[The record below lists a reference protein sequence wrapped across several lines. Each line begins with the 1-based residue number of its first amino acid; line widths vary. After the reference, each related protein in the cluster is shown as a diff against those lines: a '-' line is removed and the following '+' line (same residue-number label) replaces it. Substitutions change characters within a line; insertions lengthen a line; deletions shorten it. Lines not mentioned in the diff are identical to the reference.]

1 MRLYKMELYKICSRK
16 LFLLSA
22 TATIMILL
30 LFMYTLAVD
39 NYITINGVEYKGLQ
53 AVRMDREIV
62 EEFKGVLTD
71 EKVSAIVEKYGF
83 PSGVKEYY
91 GRFLNQNYLNA
102 FIMKYFSDGY
112 FRSYD
117 DYKVATYTNPI
128 AETDLGKASTATGKP
143 LRLEYTYGWEV
154 FESVLGIGF
163 VLGLVF
169 IVLILSPIYS
179 EENYNN
185 TRQILFTTKEGQ
197 QKDIAAKIA
206 AGMTITISVFAVI
219 VLFDF
224 LFVWSV
230 FGLDGLDC
238 FSGQA
243 LGESVWE
250 WNGYNNTS
258 TWSVRKYLS
267 FYLLQGF
274 FGMIEAAALS
284 LYFSAH
290 CNSPFQ
296 SIVASAIGLVL
307 PVFLNMIGRDNF
319 RGIIFQISQ
328 LIILLLPGIAM
339 MCFIPDT
346 LNKTVVRISRIPC
359 CVLPAM
365 IGQLFRHVFPFYYTV
380 PFILVI
386 NGASELDFMQ
396 VRFPWI
402 WPGIF
407 SFVAV
412 VSVLYIVCSW
422 RKYKEF

>member
-1 MRLYKMELYKICSRK
+1 
-16 LFLLSA
+16 
-22 TATIMILL
+22 
-30 LFMYTLAVD
+30 
-39 NYITINGVEYKGLQ
+39 
-53 AVRMDREIV
+53 
-62 EEFKGVLTD
+62 
-71 EKVSAIVEKYGF
+71 
-83 PSGVKEYY
+83 
-91 GRFLNQNYLNA
+91 
-102 FIMKYFSDGY
+102 
-112 FRSYD
+112 
-117 DYKVATYTNPI
+117 
-128 AETDLGKASTATGKP
+128 
-143 LRLEYTYGWEV
+143 
-154 FESVLGIGF
+154 
-163 VLGLVF
+163 
-169 IVLILSPIYS
+169 
-179 EENYNN
+179 
-185 TRQILFTTKEGQ
+185 
-197 QKDIAAKIA
+197 
-206 AGMTITISVFAVI
+206 
-219 VLFDF
+219 
-224 LFVWSV
+224 
-230 FGLDGLDC
+230 
-238 FSGQA
+238 
-243 LGESVWE
+243 
-250 WNGYNNTS
+250 
-258 TWSVRKYLS
+258 
-267 FYLLQGF
+267 
-274 FGMIEAAALS
+274 MIEAAALS

-346 LNKTVVRISRIPC
+346 LNKTVVRISRILC